1 MMRLALLG
9 MVATALVAS
18 VALWPAPRAEAQDYA
33 GNLRGGLYSLYK
45 VNNYNWLLRH
55 DPSTGASYVATRL
68 PRIWV
73 RSIAFHDDQL
83 YLGGNTANSSVSKI
97 YRVDASGTV
106 VEVSSQ
112 NINIAGLASDGTTLY
127 LAMYAN
133 YGSVKA
139 GIHSMDAAGTLT
151 TEFLSSSIPSG
162 DITWHD
168 GAIWGAGGTGVY
180 EYDPSD
186 SSFTQYTFAS
196 LGITLSSIY
205 GIGSFDGNL
214 YLSVRT
220 GSTPATAVW
229 DLTDI
234 TTPVLLGS
242 SGDHLGPMAGYGAP
256 PDLPTDGAYLVDSL
270 DRLLWVDLEGE
281 GEAFAEASIHA
292 PALTD
297 PNSLDIKGIT
307 VMNGVMYALDQT
319 TPALYTV
326 DRSSGAATRV
336 GAATNFGVSETQP
349 AGLTSRDGE
358 LHMLGGDNGTLLRLN
373 AITGEALAVGTS
385 GLGSSETAPTGLA
398 ALAGSFYMVGD
409 DSDLL
414 HIIDEDTGRAYPV
427 GNSGGFGAAE
437 HQPTGLTAIDGELF
451 VVGQDTDQLHQV
463 SRFTGKAVNGRSSPD
478 FEFDALAYSTSYF
491 TDVQPRGAAAVAAA
505 PAPVADDDPPDVSFI
520 PGQQATLSRD
530 ERVATAVVNFGL
542 VSSNVNAQDIA
553 SHNGALYI
561 LEASS
566 GAIYRMEPDTGRATG
581 GVALTGLG
589 SGGRHAL
596 TSCNGRLYMG
606 RNYSVRRSHGTY
618 SYYGS
623 VFSVDPISGVAA
635 EVGSALTA
643 YTGALYCH
651 NDVLH
656 AITSAGQL
664 YRHVDDT
671 SRRETLCD
679 FARTDIKGAAS
690 IAGAVYL
697 AIGADIK
704 TMNDDC
710 TVEDA
715 FTSGEAAITGIAQ
728 HADGNVYLVGTSSD
742 ALYRVVSERRV
753 GASWTD
759 TGGYGVYPDPS
770 RRAAPAALYA
780 DPAPAATNQRVE
792 SLWWETDSESDERHL
807 RLRVTDPSLD
817 EVNPTAFQMTFTR
830 RDDDAPFFTMRL
842 DGQTVDEAPARSDD
856 ATTWTITADAEDW
869 PIDDTTWF
877 GLIGEVIDVRFLP
890 APKVQ
895 LDDDLFSYQRPYIT
909 DITAEP
915 NAGDPDNLVDLAWR
929 IYPPVVG
936 AHYYQVRRNDDEV
949 IDLPLATSSFSDPG
963 LDRAVGRVVYRA
975 RAVVSGDLLPNPVE
989 NDEGF
994 TTSLRSGELRYSP
1007 WSLAATVLISDP
1019 GRELAPLGDP
1029 DSDLLQSTEA
1039 EAGLKDTYEAI
1050 AATMGFGD
1058 RAGSDVMMPIIAFV
1072 LASVAAGATMMLTSR
1087 GPTGGLSVTAGAF
1100 VFILVWMG
1108 LGPTMFG
1115 VSWALAAIPTALVLL
1130 AAVFTFK
1137 RTAVA

>member
-9 MVATALVAS
+9 FLVTALVAS
-18 VALWPAPRAEAQDYA
+18 VVVWPAPRADAQDYA

-45 VNNYNWLLRH
+45 LNGNNWLFRH
-55 DPSTGASYVATRL
+55 DPTTGASYVATRL
-68 PRIWV
+68 PNIYV
-73 RSIAFHDDQL
+73 KSIAFHDDQL
-83 YLGGNTANSSVSKI
+83 YLGGNTVNSSVSKI
-97 YRVDASGTV
+97 YRVDASGTIV
-106 VEVSSQ
+106 AVSSQ
-112 NINIAGLASDGTTLY
+112 KINIAGLASDGTTLY
-127 LAMYAN
+127 LAAHSN
-133 YGSVKA
+133 YTGA
-139 GIHSMDAAGTLT
+139 PEGIHSMDASGTLT
-151 TEFLSSSIPSG
+151 EEFLSSSIPSG

-186 SSFTQYTFAS
+186 SSFTQYTFET
-196 LGITLSSIY
+196 LGITATSTY
-205 GIGSFDGNL
+205 GIASFDDNL
-214 YLSVRT
+214 YLSVST
-220 GSTPATAVW
+220 GSTPSMAFW

-234 TTPVLLGS
+234 TAPALLGS
-242 SGDHLGPMAGYGAP
+242 SADSHGSMAGYGA
-256 PDLPTDGAYLVDSL
+256 PDLPTDGAYMVDSL

-281 GEAFAEASIHA
+281 GEVFAEASIHA

-297 PNSLDIKGIT
+297 PESLDVKGIT
-307 VMNGVMYALDQT
+307 MMNGVMYVLDQT

-336 GAATNFGVSETQP
+336 GAATDFGVSETQP

-358 LHMLGGDNGTLLRLN
+358 LYMLGGDNGALLRLS
-373 AITGEALAVGTS
+373 AITGEAVAVGTS
-385 GLGSSETAPTGLA
+385 GLGSSETSPTGLA

-409 DSDLL
+409 DLDLL
-414 HIIDEDTGRAYPV
+414 HIIDEDTGLAYPV
-427 GNSGGFGAAE
+427 GDSGGFGVAE

-451 VVGQDTDQLHQV
+451 VVGQDTDQLHQI
-463 SRFTGKAVNGRSSPD
+463 SRFTGKAANDQSSPD
-478 FEFDALAYSTSYF
+478 FEFDALAYTGLNYLL
-491 TDVQPRGAAAVAAA
+491 DVQPRAAAAVAAA
-505 PAPVADDDPPDVSFI
+505 PAPVADDDPPDISFI
-520 PGQQATLSRD
+520 PGQQATLSRA
-530 ERVATAVVNFGL
+530 ERVGVGVENFGL
-542 VSSNVNAQDIA
+542 VSSSVDAQDIA
-553 SHNGALYI
+553 SHNGVLYL
-561 LEASS
+561 LETSS
-566 GAIYRMEPDTGRATG
+566 RAVYRMEPGTGRATG
-581 GVALTGLG
+581 GVALTGLASG
-589 SGGRHAL
+589 SL
-596 TSCNGRLYMG
+596 TSLRSCNGRLYVDINF
-606 RNYSVRRSHGTY
+606 RIDSSRYNQAY
-618 SYYGS
+618 
-623 VFSVDPISGVAA
+623 SVDPISGVAVS
-635 EVGSALTA
+635 VGNALSGYA
-643 YTGALYCH
+643 DALYCH

-656 AITSAGQL
+656 KITSTGQL

-679 FARTDIKGAAS
+679 FARTDIDGAAS

-697 AIGADIK
+697 AIDSDIK
-704 TMNDDC
+704 MAKEDC

-715 FTSGEAAITGIAQ
+715 FTSGETAITGIAQ

-753 GASWTD
+753 GASWTG

-770 RRAAPAALYA
+770 RREVPAALYS
-780 DPAPAATNQRVE
+780 DPAPAAADQRVE
-792 SLWWETDSESDERHL
+792 SMWWETDSESDERQL

-915 NAGDPDNLVDLAWR
+915 DADDPDNLVDLAWR
-929 IYPPVVG
+929 IFPPVVG
-936 AHYYQVRRNDDEV
+936 AHYYQVRRNDDAV
-949 IDLPLATSSFSDPG
+949 IDLPLEVSSFADPG

-1019 GRELAPLGDP
+1019 GGELSPFGDRG
-1029 DSDLLQSTEA
+1029 SALLERTEA
-1039 EAGLKDTYEAI
+1039 TDSLASTYDAI

-1058 RAGSDVMMPIIAFV
+1058 RGGSDVMLPIIAFV
-1072 LASVAAGATMMLTSR
+1072 LAAVLGGITVMVTSR
-1087 GPTGGLSVTAGAF
+1087 GPTGGLPVVAGAL
-1100 VFILVWMG
+1100 VFIFVWMG
-1108 LGPTMFG
+1108 LGPMWFG
-1115 VSWALAAIPTALVLL
+1115 VSWALAAVPTSLVLL

-1137 RTAVA
+1137 KGAFA

>member
-9 MVATALVAS
+9 IVVTALVAS
-18 VALWPAPRAEAQDYA
+18 VAWWPAPRADAQDYA
-33 GNLRGGLYSLYK
+33 GNLRGGLYSLYR
-45 VNNYNWLLRH
+45 VNNQNWLHRH
-55 DPSTGASYVATRL
+55 DPTTGARYVATRL
-68 PRIWV
+68 PDIHV
-73 RSIAFHDDQL
+73 KSIAFHDDQL
-83 YLGGNTANSSVSKI
+83 YLAGNTVNTSVSKI
-97 YRVDASGTV
+97 YRVDASGAIV
-106 VEVSSQ
+106 AVSSQ
-112 NINIAGLASDGTTLY
+112 NFNAAGLASDGTTLY
-127 LAMYAN
+127 LAAYST

-139 GIHSMDAAGTLT
+139 GIHSLGATGYLT
-151 TEFLSSSIPSG
+151 EEFLSSDIPSG

-168 GAIWGAGGTGVY
+168 GAIWGAGSAEVY
-180 EYDPSD
+180 KYDPSD
-186 SSFTQYTFAS
+186 SSFTQYTFET
-196 LGITLSSIY
+196 LGITATSTY
-205 GIGSFDGNL
+205 GIASFDDNL
-214 YLSVRT
+214 YLSVST
-220 GSTPATAVW
+220 GSTPATAFW

-234 TTPVLLGS
+234 TAPALLGS
-242 SGDHLGPMAGYGAP
+242 SADSHGSMAGYGA

-297 PNSLDIKGIT
+297 PKSLDVKGVT
-307 VMNGVMYALDQT
+307 MMNGVMYLLDQT

-336 GAATNFGVSETQP
+336 GAATDFGVSETQP

-358 LHMLGGDNGTLLRLN
+358 LYMLGGDNGALLRLS
-373 AITGEALAVGTS
+373 AITGEAVVAS
-385 GLGSSETAPTGLA
+385 GLGSSETSPIGLA
-398 ALAGSFYMVGD
+398 ALAGSFYVVDD

-414 HIIDEDTGRAYPV
+414 HIIDGDTGLAYPV
-427 GNSGGFGAAE
+427 GDSGGFGVAE
-437 HQPTGLTAIDGELF
+437 HQPTGLTVIDGELF
-451 VVGQDTDQLHQV
+451 VVGQDTDQLHQI
-463 SRFTGKAVNGRSSPD
+463 SRFTGKAANGQSSPD
-478 FEFDALAYSTSYF
+478 FDFDALAYTGLNYF
-491 TDVQPRGAAAVAAA
+491 LDVQPRGTAAVAAA

-520 PGQQATLSRD
+520 PGQQATLSRA
-530 ERVATAVVNFGL
+530 ERVAMGVVNFGL
-542 VSSNVNAQDIA
+542 VASSVDAQDIA
-553 SHNGALYI
+553 SHNGVLYL
-561 LEASS
+561 LETSS
-566 GAIYRMEPDTGRATG
+566 GAIYRIEPGTGRATG
-581 GVALTGLG
+581 GVALTGLSLLG
-589 SGGRHAL
+589 NARSL
-596 TSCNGRLYMG
+596 TSCNGRLYTG
-606 RNYSVRRSHGTY
+606 KVLNDNKVY
-618 SYYGS
+618 
-623 VFSVDPISGVAA
+623 SVDPISGVVAA
-635 EVGSALTA
+635 VGSVSGG
-643 YTGALYCH
+643 YTDALYCH

-656 AITSAGQL
+656 AISTTGQL

-671 SRRETLCD
+671 SHRETLCD
-679 FARTDIKGAAS
+679 FARSDIDGAAS

-715 FTSGEAAITGIAQ
+715 FTSGETAITGIAQ
-728 HADGNVYLVGTSSD
+728 HADGNVYIVGTGSD

-770 RRAAPAALYA
+770 RREVPAALYA
-780 DPAPAATNQRVE
+780 DPAPAAANQRLE

-830 RDDDAPFFTMRL
+830 RDDDAPFFNMRL

-856 ATTWTITADAEDW
+856 ATTWTITADADQWPLSDTDW
-869 PIDDTTWF
+869 YS
-877 GLIGEVIDVRFLP
+877 LIGEVIDVRFLP

-915 NAGDPDNLVDLAWR
+915 DADDPDNLVDLAWR
-929 IYPPVVG
+929 IFPPVVG
-936 AHYYQVRRNDDEV
+936 AHYYQVRRNDDAV
-949 IDLPLATSSFSDPG
+949 IDLPLEVSSFSDPG

-1019 GRELAPLGDP
+1019 GGELSPFGDP
-1029 DSDLLQSTEA
+1029 GSALLERTEA
-1039 EAGLKDTYEAI
+1039 TDSLASTYEAI

-1058 RAGSDVMMPIIAFV
+1058 RGGSDVMLPIIAFV
-1072 LASVAAGATMMLTSR
+1072 LASVAAAATMMLTSR

-1115 VSWALAAIPTALVLL
+1115 VSWALAAVPTSLVLL

-1137 RTAVA
+1137 RGTFA

>member
-9 MVATALVAS
+9 FLVIALVAS
-18 VALWPAPRAEAQDYA
+18 VVVWPAPRAEAQDYA
-33 GNLRGGLYSLYK
+33 GNLRGGLYSLFK
-45 VNNYNWLLRH
+45 TSNANWLLGH
-55 DPSTGASYVATRL
+55 DPTTGASYVATRL
-68 PRIWV
+68 PRIYV
-73 RSIAFHDDQL
+73 KSIAFHDDQL
-83 YLGGNTANSSVSKI
+83 YLAANTSNTSISKI
-97 YRVDASGTV
+97 YRVDGSGAIV
-106 VEVSSQ
+106 AVSSQ
-112 NINIAGLASDGTTLY
+112 NFNAAGIASDGTTLY
-127 LAMYAN
+127 LAAYST
-133 YGSVKA
+133 YGSVKE
-139 GIHSMDAAGTLT
+139 GIHSMDASGTLT
-151 TEFLSSSIPSG
+151 EEFLSSSIPSG

-168 GAIWGAGGTGVY
+168 GAIWGAGSTEVY
-180 EYDPSD
+180 KYDPSD
-186 SSFTQYTFAS
+186 SSFTQYTFET
-196 LGITLSSIY
+196 LGITATSTY
-205 GIGSFDGNL
+205 GIASFDDNL
-214 YLSVRT
+214 YLSVSI
-220 GSTPATAVW
+220 GSTPATAFW

-234 TTPVLLGS
+234 TAPALLGS
-242 SGDHLGPMAGYGAP
+242 SSDSHGSMAGYGA
-256 PDLPTDGAYLVDSL
+256 PDLPTDGAYMVDSL

-297 PNSLDIKGIT
+297 PKSLDVKGIT
-307 VMNGVMYALDQT
+307 MMNGVMYVLDET

-336 GAATNFGVSETQP
+336 GAATDFGVSETQP

-358 LHMLGGDNGTLLRLN
+358 LYMLGGDNGALLRLST
-373 AITGEALAVGTS
+373 ITGEAAVA
-385 GLGSSETAPTGLA
+385 LELRSSETSPTGLA
-398 ALAGSFYMVGD
+398 EVAGSFYMVGD
-409 DSDLL
+409 DLDRL

-427 GNSGGFGAAE
+427 GDSSGFGVAE
-437 HQPTGLTAIDGELF
+437 HQPTGLTVIDGELF

-463 SRFTGKAVNGRSSPD
+463 SRFTGKAAKGRSSPD

-491 TDVQPRGAAAVAAA
+491 TDVQPQSVAAVAAS

-520 PGQQATLSRD
+520 PGQQATLSRA
-530 ERVATAVVNFGL
+530 ERAAMGVVNFGL
-542 VSSNVNAQDIA
+542 VSSSVNAQDIA
-553 SHNGALYI
+553 SHNGVLYM
-561 LEASS
+561 LETSS
-566 GAIYRMEPDTGRATG
+566 RAIYRMEPGTGRATG

-589 SGGRHAL
+589 SVTLHAL
-596 TSCNGRLYMG
+596 TSCNGRLYLG
-606 RNYSVRRSHGTY
+606 RNYRTSKGGTSY
-618 SYYGS
+618 SYYGG
-623 VFSVDPISGVAA
+623 VLSVDPISGVAVS
-635 EVGSALTA
+635 VGSALSA
-643 YTGALYCH
+643 YADALYCH

-656 AITSAGQL
+656 AITSTGQL

-679 FARTDIKGAAS
+679 FARTDIDGAAS

-715 FTSGEAAITGIAQ
+715 FTSGETAITGIAQ
-728 HADGNVYLVGTSSD
+728 HADGNVYLVGTGSD

-770 RRAAPAALYA
+770 RREVLAALYA
-780 DPAPAATNQRVE
+780 DPAPAAANQRLE
-792 SLWWETDSESDERHL
+792 SLWWETDSESDERQLH
-807 RLRVTDPSLD
+807 LRVTDPSLD

-856 ATTWTITADAEDW
+856 ATTWTITADADQWPLSDTDW
-869 PIDDTTWF
+869 YS
-877 GLIGEVIDVRFLP
+877 LIGEVIDVRFLP

-915 NAGDPDNLVDLAWR
+915 DADDPDNLVDLAWR
-929 IYPPVVG
+929 IFPPVVG
-936 AHYYQVRRNDDEV
+936 AHYYQVRRNDDAV
-949 IDLPLATSSFSDPG
+949 IDLPLEVSSFSDPG

-1019 GRELAPLGDP
+1019 GGELSPFGDP
-1029 DSDLLQSTEA
+1029 GSALLERTEA
-1039 EAGLKDTYEAI
+1039 TDSLASTYDAI

-1058 RAGSDVMMPIIAFV
+1058 RGGSDVMLPIIAFV
-1072 LASVAAGATMMLTSR
+1072 LASVAAAATMMLTSR

-1115 VSWALAAIPTALVLL
+1115 VSWALAAVPTSLVLL

-1137 RTAVA
+1137 RGAFA